1 MARNPFTPTFGVS
14 PPLLVGRS
22 ELLEDFTAA
31 LEDGPG
37 APGRMT
43 LYTGARGTGKT
54 VMLNE
59 VEDLSRQQGWRVISE
74 TATPGFAS
82 RLVNEHLPGL
92 LREIDP
98 EGIKSKL
105 TGINVPMG
113 LGGASWKTDESHQ
126 VVPALR
132 TQTTAACD
140 LLARTGSGLLLTLD
154 EVHHH
159 QVDELRELASV
170 LQHLVRE
177 EREIMFAGA
186 GLPSAV
192 SAVLNDDVLTF
203 LRRADRHSLGRVS
216 LDEVS
221 IAIQE
226 PIERTGR
233 KISDALARRAA
244 SATSG
249 YPFLIQLVG
258 YHIWRQQPRHK
269 VVSADD
275 VHAGVVAARRRLGSL
290 VHEPAIADLPAVART
305 FLLAMAH
312 DDGPSKMS
320 DVAARLDVDSNYA
333 SQYRL
338 RLIATELIEPVGHG
352 RVDYTMPYLREYL
365 REHAALDAQ
374 RELPRGADSDL

>member
-22 ELLEDFTAA
+22 ELLDDFATA

-37 APGRMT
+37 APGRVT

-59 VEDLSRQQGWRVISE
+59 VEDLARQQGWRVISE
-74 TATPGFAS
+74 TATPGFVTL
-82 RLVNEHLPGL
+82 LVSEHLPGL
-92 LREIDP
+92 LREVDP
-98 EGIKSKL
+98 EGTKSAL

-113 LGGASWKTDESHQ
+113 LGGASWKTDESHR

-132 TQTTAACD
+132 TQTTAACE
-140 LLARTGSGLLLTLD
+140 LLSEAGAGLLLTLD

-159 QVDELRELASV
+159 QVGELRELASV

-186 GLPSAV
+186 GLPTAV
-192 SAVLNDDVLTF
+192 NAVLNDDVLTF
-203 LRRADRHSLGRVS
+203 LR
-216 LDEVS
+216 
-221 IAIQE
+221 
-226 PIERTGR
+226 
-233 KISDALARRAA
+233 
-244 SATSG
+244 
-249 YPFLIQLVG
+249 
-258 YHIWRQQPRHK
+258 PRHK
-269 VVSADD
+269 QVSADD
-275 VHAGVVAARRRLGSL
+275 VNAGVVAARRRLGSL
-290 VHEPAIADLPAVART
+290 VHEPAISDLPGVART

-312 DDGPSKMS
+312 DDGPSRMR
-320 DVAARLDVDSNYA
+320 DIAARLDVDGNYA

-352 RVDYTMPYLREYL
+352 RVDFTMPYLREYL
-365 REHAALDAQ
+365 REHAALEAQ
-374 RELPRGADSDL
+374 RELPRGDEQDS